1 MTFTK
6 EVTIF
11 EAYNAIKDNFDTI
24 NRNIEEVGSYIFE
37 GVKDGNPK
45 KNRVMKRR
53 DEDNNNI
60 IIISFDFL

>member
-24 NRNIEEVGSYIFE
+24 NENIEEVNSYIFK
-37 GVKDGNPK
+37 GTKDGEPK
-45 KNRVMKRR
+45 KNQVMKRR
-53 DEDNNNI
+53 DNNNI
-60 IIISFDFL
+60 VIISFDFL

>member
-24 NRNIEEVGSYIFE
+24 NENIEEVNSYIFE
-37 GVKDGNPK
+37 GTKDGKPK
-45 KNRVMKRR
+45 KNQVMKRR
-53 DEDNNNI
+53 DNNNI
-60 IIISFDFL
+60 VIISFDFL

>member
-24 NRNIEEVGSYIFE
+24 NENIEEVNSYIFE
-37 GVKDGNPK
+37 GTKDGKPK

-53 DEDNNNI
+53 DNNNI
-60 IIISFDFL
+60 VIISFDFL

>member
-24 NRNIEEVGSYIFE
+24 NENIEEVNSYIFE
-37 GVKDGNPK
+37 GTKDGEPK
-45 KNRVMKRR
+45 KSRVMKRR
-53 DEDNNNI
+53 DNNNI